1 MAAIT
6 YKALGA
12 LLDYP
17 EAELIHALPEIGGAL
32 ESEPSLSPATRAA
45 LRRLTQPLGSG
56 DVMDRQED
64 WLGLFDRSRARSLHL
79 YEHVHG
85 ESRARGQAMASLQEM
100 YRFHGLELTK
110 HELPDYLPLLCE
122 FLSLVEPKVARS
134 LLADAAHILEAVRRR
149 LQERDSPYAAIFAAL
164 LELSAAAVDGA
175 QVDAVLA
182 AEPDRDPADTE
193 ALDRDWEE
201 AMVTFG
207 VGDALP
213 SCAGGAPHASPAMPE
228 RR

>member
-6 YKALGA
+6 YKAVGA

-17 EAELIHALPEIGGAL
+17 EAELIEALPEIGGVL
-32 ESEPSLSPATRAA
+32 ESEPALSPQTKAG
-45 LRRLTQPLGSG
+45 LRCLTKALGSG

-85 ESRARGQAMASLQEM
+85 ESRARGQAMASLKEM
-100 YRFHGLELTK
+100 YRFHGLELVK

-149 LQERDSPYAAIFAAL
+149 LAERDSPYAAIFAAL

-175 QVDAVLA
+175 QVEAVLA
-182 AEPDRDPADTE
+182 AEPDQDPADTE

-213 SCAGGAPHASPAMPE
+213 ACAGGAPHAQATE

>member
-17 EAELIHALPEIGGAL
+17 DAELVEALPEIGRVL
-32 ESEPSLSPATRAA
+32 ESEPSLSAATKAG
-45 LRRLTQPLGSG
+45 LRRLTQALGSG
-56 DVMDRQED
+56 DIMDRQED
-64 WLGLFDRSRARSLHL
+64 WLGLFDCSRARSLHL

-85 ESRARGQAMASLQEM
+85 ESRARGQAMASLKEM
-100 YRFHGLELTK
+100 YRFHGLELVK

-149 LQERDSPYAAIFAAL
+149 LAERDSPYAAIFAAL
-164 LELSAAAVDGA
+164 LELSTAAVDAA
-175 QVDAVLA
+175 QVEAVLS
-182 AEPDRDPADTE
+182 AEPDQDPADTE

-213 SCAGGAPHASPAMPE
+213 ACAGGAPHAQPTE

>member
-17 EAELIHALPEIGGAL
+17 DAELVEALPEIGGVL
-32 ESEPSLSPATRAA
+32 ESEPSLSAATKAG
-45 LRRLTQPLGSG
+45 LRRLSQVLGSG
-56 DVMDRQED
+56 DIMDRQEG

-85 ESRARGQAMASLQEM
+85 ESRARGQAMASLKEM
-100 YRFHGLELTK
+100 YRFHGLELVK

-149 LQERDSPYAAIFAAL
+149 LAERDSPYAAIFAAL
-164 LELSAAAVDGA
+164 LELSTAAVDAA
-175 QVDAVLA
+175 QVEAVLS
-182 AEPDRDPADTE
+182 AEPDQDPADTE

-213 SCAGGAPHASPAMPE
+213 ACAGGAPHAQPTE